1 MRCSHL
7 KEVDIPKGVEFID
20 DRAFCFCRSL
30 EDVKIS
36 GKLQYIGTSAF
47 GACLNLKPV
56 EVTNNVKLGKG
67 AFPWFEEGEDT

>member
-1 MRCSHL
+1 M
-7 KEVDIPKGVEFID
+7 
-20 DRAFCFCRSL
+20 
-30 EDVKIS
+30 KIS